1 MNLPRAE
8 DEANEVENDEEEDGQ
23 VEEDEQTEG
32 DGVVHKAGDF
42 ADHRVERRFFR
53 GIEELAETGG
63 DSEDNG
69 EAPSKDGEEKELP

>member
-8 DEANEVENDEEEDGQ
+8 DEASEVDNDEEKDGQ
-23 VEEDEQTEG
+23 VEEDEKAEG

-42 ADHRVERRFFR
+42 ADHRVEMRFFR

-69 EAPSKDGEEKELP
+69 KAPSKD